1 MKLIKKILKAIL
13 ILLGISILICLFIIP
28 FDNKARKEI
37 MEMPINNVNLGEIK
51 DGKYLGNFKNQLR
64 IYDVEVTVYNHN
76 ITSIRPVNNS
86 PANSYSNKLFNMVIK
101 QQKINVDTISGATVT
116 SKMILKAIE
125 NALNRKEILS
135 EN

>member
-13 ILLGISILICLFIIP
+13 ILLGLSILICLCIIP